1 MEDTRAWLILT
12 TLPHLIAAFIAKT
25 HGHPYYAGII
35 TASTLA
41 SVAWHADETP
51 AKEWTDL
58 ILAGIWGLTDTVL
71 YPRSIIP
78 NLAVAFLRPIMTRA
92 GAHGRWHLISA
103 AKAVWVAAV
112 V

>member
-12 TLPHLIAAFIAKT
+12 TLPHLIAAFIAQT

-41 SVAWHADETP
+41 SVAWHADESP

-58 ILAGIWGLTDTVL
+58 LLAGAWGLADTFL
-71 YPRSIIP
+71 CPRSIVP
-78 NLAVAFLRPIMTRA
+78 NLIVAFLRPIMTRE
-92 GAHGRWHLISA
+92 RWHLISA
-103 AKAVWVAAV
+103 AKAIAVAAV